1 MELNIHFISA
11 DELQWIF
18 VYSLCRGG
26 SSYNGAED
34 FKFKIG
40 DQMEI
45 LEEHQASFSKRAS
58 LILYFGEN

>member
-1 MELNIHFISA
+1 MDLCVLALQGRELVA
-11 DELQWIF
+11 L
-18 VYSLCRGG
+18 Y
-26 SSYNGAED
+26 SYNGAED